1 MGSECCSESEVG
13 RTVIMEKKH
22 CAAIVLAGGQGKR
35 MGTKIQKQ
43 YLDIS
48 GKPLIYY
55 SLHVFEQSQ
64 IIDEV
69 ILVVGSGEIEYVQE
83 NIVDFYHFN
92 KVSRIVE
99 GGKERYDSVW
109 NGLQILKER
118 RKSEKEESFVFI
130 HDCARPFVNKEM
142 LERAYEGVEKYRA
155 CVVGVPSKDTVK
167 LSDRNGFAASTPER
181 DRVWIVQTP
190 QVFESSLII
199 EAYSRMMKEEHI
211 QVTDD
216 AMAVEQQMHVPVKLV
231 MGSYENIK
239 ITTAGDL
246 DIAEIFVKKYKFL

>member
-1 MGSECCSESEVG
+1 
-13 RTVIMEKKH
+13 MEKKH

-130 HDCARPFVNKEM
+130 HDCARPFVNEEM
-142 LERAYEGVEKYRA
+142 LERAASR
-155 CVVGVPSKDTVK
+155 VK
-167 LSDRNGFAASTPER
+167 IR
-181 DRVWIVQTP
+181 
-190 QVFESSLII
+190 
-199 EAYSRMMKEEHI
+199 
-211 QVTDD
+211 
-216 AMAVEQQMHVPVKLV
+216 
-231 MGSYENIK
+231 
-239 ITTAGDL
+239 
-246 DIAEIFVKKYKFL
+246 

>member
-1 MGSECCSESEVG
+1 
-13 RTVIMEKKH
+13 MEKKH

-55 SLHVFEQSQ
+55 SLHDFEQSQ

-69 ILVVGSGEIEYVQE
+69 VLVVGSGQVDYVRE
-83 NIVDFYHFN
+83 NVVEFYHFT
-92 KVSRIVE
+92 KVSCIVE

-109 NGLQILKER
+109 SGLKAMKER
-118 RKSEKEESFVFI
+118 RDVQKEKEFVFI
-130 HDCARPFVNKEM
+130 HDCARPFVDEEM
-142 LERAYEGVEKYRA
+142 LKRAYESVEKYSA

-167 LSDRNGFAASTPER
+167 LSDDKGYAADTPDR
-181 DRVWIVQTP
+181 SRVWIVQTP
-190 QVFESSLII
+190 QVFEKDLII
-199 EAYSRMMKEEHI
+199 EAYSRFMMEDCI
-211 QVTDD
+211 QATDD
-216 AMAVEQQMHVPVKLV
+216 AMVVEREMDIPVKLI

-239 ITTAGDL
+239 VTTAEDL
-246 DIAEIFVKKYKFL
+246 DIAEIFVKRKEKMKKY